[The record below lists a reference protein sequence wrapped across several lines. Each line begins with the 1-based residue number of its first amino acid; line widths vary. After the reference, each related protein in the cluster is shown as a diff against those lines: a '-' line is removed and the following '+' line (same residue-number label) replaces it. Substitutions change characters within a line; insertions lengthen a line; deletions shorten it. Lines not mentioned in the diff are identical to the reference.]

1 MNELILDTHAHSASN
16 GGRSKSLSGTNLV
29 RFKKIIDVGIKN
41 IFSHGLRSMLTVLGI
56 VIGVAAVIA
65 MLAVSEGASYEAQ
78 QQFRDLGAS
87 NILLKSVKPAEVEES
102 TSRGFG
108 PPQAVVYGLTNADI
122 TTIRDTIPS
131 VSNVIASRIVKKNV
145 WNLGLNINTDVVG
158 TSVDYPISRNYN
170 LRAGRFFSEAEMR
183 DHANVVVLSDEVADA
198 LFPIDNPIGQS
209 IKIDSDYY
217 NVIGIM
223 ESEGFSNLGQS
234 QAGSSNAAP
243 SRIFIP
249 FTASKSRFGETTT
262 RQTAG
267 GMESET
273 VELHEAII
281 QVAGQELVIEVGE
294 IIEQILQ
301 RRHKEIDYEIEIPL
315 ALLRQAEE
323 SALRDQIVAGA
334 IAGISLLVG
343 GIGIMNIM
351 LASVT
356 ERTREIGI
364 RRAMGAKKRDII
376 TQFLVEAVILSG
388 VGGLIGVV
396 LGVVIPFI
404 ISTFWG
410 MTTIVTPMAPI
421 LAFSISAMIGVIFGI
436 YPSMRAADMDPVEA
450 LRHE

>member
-1 MNELILDTHAHSASN
+1 MSDFTLDRFVENKSRPKP
-16 GGRSKSLSGTNLV
+16 RSKFNLV
-29 RFKKIIDVGIKN
+29 RFKKITQVGVKS

-65 MLAVSEGASYEAQ
+65 MLAVSEGASFEAQ

-87 NILLKSVKPAEVEES
+87 NILVKSVKPAEVEES
-102 TSRGFG
+102 TNRGFG
-108 PPQAVVYGLTNADI
+108 PPQAVVYGLMHADI
-122 TTIRDTIPS
+122 NTIRDTIPG

-145 WNLGLNINTDVVG
+145 WNLGISMNTDVVG

-170 LRAGRFFSEAEMR
+170 LRSGRFFSETEIR
-183 DHANVVVLSDEVADA
+183 DHANVVVLSDEVANE
-198 LFPIDNPIGQS
+198 LFPIDNPLGQT

-217 NVIGIM
+217 NIVGIM
-223 ESEGFSNLGQS
+223 ESEGFSNLGQN
-234 QAGSSNAAP
+234 QAGSSNSAP
-243 SRIFIP
+243 SRVFIP

-281 QVAGQELVIEVGE
+281 QVEDQETVIEVGE
-294 IIEQILQ
+294 IIDQILQ
-301 RRHKEIDYEIEIPL
+301 RRHRDADYTIEIPL

-364 RRAMGAKKRDII
+364 RRALGAKKRDII
-376 TQFLVEAVILSG
+376 AQFLVEAVILSG

-396 LGVVIPFI
+396 LGIIIPFI
-404 ISTFWG
+404 ISIFWG
-410 MTTIVTPMAPI
+410 MTTIVTPIAPI
-421 LAFSISAMIGVIFGI
+421 LAFSISAMIGVVFGI

>member
-1 MNELILDTHAHSASN
+1 MSDLTVDTPVQPRSN
-16 GGRSKSLSGTNLV
+16 AGRQKPLNGVNLV
-29 RFKKIIDVGIKN
+29 RFKKITQVGIKS

-87 NILLKSVKPAEVEES
+87 NILLKSVKPAEVEEN
-102 TSRGFG
+102 SRQGFG

-122 TTIRDTIPS
+122 TTIRDTIPG
-131 VSNVIASRIVKKNV
+131 VSNVISSRIVKKNV
-145 WNLGLNINTDVVG
+145 WNLGINTNTDVVG
-158 TSVDYPISRNYN
+158 TTVDYPVSRNYN
-170 LRAGRFFSEAEMR
+170 LRAGRFFSQAEVR
-183 DHANVVVLSDEVADA
+183 DHANVVVLSDEVANA

-217 NVIGIM
+217 NVVGIM

-249 FTASKSRFGETTT
+249 FTASKSRFGETTM

-281 QVAGQELVIEVGE
+281 QIEGQESVIEVGE

-301 RRHKEIDYEIEIPL
+301 RRHKEVDYEIEVPL

-364 RRAMGAKKRDII
+364 RRAMG
-376 TQFLVEAVILSG
+376 LS
-388 VGGLIGVV
+388 LIH
-396 LGVVIPFI
+396 I
-404 ISTFWG
+404 
-410 MTTIVTPMAPI
+410 
-421 LAFSISAMIGVIFGI
+421 
-436 YPSMRAADMDPVEA
+436 
-450 LRHE
+450 